1 MTPTDLSPLRAL
13 ETEWRETAAGLM
25 ALTEANAAQATSAE
39 LLVLWRLEARRTTEC
54 ADALARCL
62 DTLGETEP
70 KGALYPQADRDV
82 QSLVEHVACDFER
95 RGIGE
100 CETCD
105 WIRTFLKREIRV
117 PTQARKP

>member
-13 ETEWRETAAGLM
+13 VTEWYECSDASSVGARIETY
-25 ALTEANAAQATSAE
+25 
-39 LLVLWRLEARRTTEC
+39 RTC
-54 ADALARCL
+54 AHMLARCL

>member
-13 ETEWRETAAGLM
+13 ETEWRE
-25 ALTEANAAQATSAE
+25 
-39 LLVLWRLEARRTTEC
+39 EARILHTVGTIHLEQQVYVFGRC

>member
-70 KGALYPQADRDV
+70 KGPYTVTVDRCQNGHTKYTSGCVSCVLLHRRQEDF
-82 QSLVEHVACDFER
+82 QS
-95 RGIGE
+95 
-100 CETCD
+100 
-105 WIRTFLKREIRV
+105 
-117 PTQARKP
+117 